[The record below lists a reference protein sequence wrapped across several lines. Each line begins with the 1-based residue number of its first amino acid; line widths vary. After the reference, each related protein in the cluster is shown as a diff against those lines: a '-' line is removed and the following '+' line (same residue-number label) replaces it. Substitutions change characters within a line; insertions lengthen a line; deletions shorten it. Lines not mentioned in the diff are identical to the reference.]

1 MRTEF
6 FPLRSLIFLFTL
18 FLFTT
23 TAESQERDISG
34 FELALD
40 QDHYADMLVPSV
52 RKQGR
57 NYTIGG
63 RITVFGYDTDSDKL
77 GLPFIRKRIEEF
89 VVTPILKD
97 IRFRQEELR
106 HDISF
111 IANGFTPTHIADDT
125 GAYAVDR
132 RDEGYSLAA
141 DRPFSSFTGFRSTR
155 RYEGNKLI
163 ATTGR
168 KIDYALN
175 SSFTFGVAG
184 LGLTEFVQKL
194 LHGID
199 NLGTSRPEPN
209 LWKTD
214 DTKSIPTGQALPPG
228 FPLFMYSL
236 SVESVVWKYRKILQ
250 LQLRPDVNIGY
261 YTNVGFGFDFGK
273 VMKGEKFIDNL
284 GYTDTNN
291 FSILSAAD
299 TYFAFSLVAGGSAR
313 VVLYNAHIN
322 GLYGLGDRHY
332 IPFDDTRK
340 IVLEGYVG
348 GKVQVLRLVELMGS
362 LSTRTPEIKSTNKQR
377 NHFWATLSLKVL
389 FNEYN

>member
-1 MRTEF
+1 MQMMIRIHK
-6 FPLRSLIFLFTL
+6 SYYFLFVTL
-18 FLFTT
+18 LF
-23 TAESQERDISG
+23 ASLVQSQERDISG

-40 QDHYADMLVPSV
+40 QDHYADFLSPNVT
-52 RKQGR
+52 KQSR

-63 RITVFGYDTDSDKL
+63 RITVFGYNTNNDKL
-77 GLPFIRKRIEEF
+77 GLPFVRKKIENF
-89 VVTPILKD
+89 VVVPILKD
-97 IRFRQEELR
+97 LKFRQEQLR

-111 IANGFTPTHIADDT
+111 IANGFTPRHISDDT
-125 GAYAVDR
+125 AVFR
-132 RDEGYSLAA
+132 TETAEGYSIAA

-155 RYEGNKLI
+155 RYEGNKLV

-175 SSFTFGVAG
+175 SSFTFGLAG
-184 LGLTEFVQKL
+184 LGLTELVQTFF
-194 LHGID
+194 HSVD
-199 NLGTSRPEPN
+199 NFGTFRPVPN
-209 LWKTD
+209 LWETD
-214 DTKSIPTGQALPPG
+214 SSRPIPTGQALPAG

-236 SVESVVWKYRKILQ
+236 SVESVVLKYKKIFQ
-250 LQLRPDVNIGY
+250 VQLRPDVNIGY
-261 YTNVGFGFDFGK
+261 YTNVGFGFDLGK

-291 FSILSAAD
+291 FSILSVAD
-299 TYFAFSLVAGGSAR
+299 GYFAFSLVAGGSAR

-322 GLYGLGDRHY
+322 GLFGLGDRHF
-332 IPFDDTRK
+332 IPFDDTRR

-348 GKVQVLRLVELMGS
+348 GKVQFIRYVELMAS
-362 LSTRTPEIKSTNKQR
+362 LSTRTPEIQSTNEQR